1 MGNIVLVKSKDKA
14 NVHIVDLDT
23 LDSKYVTIKSLMN
36 CKNKIPGLES
46 INDTNGTLAVV
57 DFERRFYGILKEGT
71 GKLSITWV
79 TMDSIEKEN
88 TDLSNYYNYKGKM
101 IDISKETLDVLNKE
115 YWMKKSHKKIAACR
129 FIKSLEVYRMMS
141 KEDFIHSI
149 NGELIDGIED
159 PTVKIETD
167 TITNE
172 DANKDKE
179 AEVEAKHEEAIS
191 EKECA
196 DNINSEEI
204 KTSTNTLENAELKVS
219 DILSNIEERLA
230 NVIEREKTLANRE
243 QELIEKSSRL
253 NRILVKLEGADLS
266 NNTDT
271 VIDVDNIAYFDSE
284 PNNNEETISK
294 VMYDTILKVLNSKD
308 MITVSLDY
316 FSTLQCYLKKT
327 FESNMAFTV
336 YTAMAEIK
344 FNKTDEQK
352 LLAIIK
358 SDENEKHVTIT
369 ILKKYSSSDITDADI
384 AYFTVEYIKWRKQAM
399 MIG

>member
-88 TDLSNYYNYKGKM
+88 VDLSNYYNYKGKM
-101 IDISKETLDVLNKE
+101 IDVSKETLDVLNKE

-129 FIKSLEVYRMMS
+129 FIKSLEVHRMMS
-141 KEDFIHSI
+141 KEDFIQSI
-149 NGELIDGIED
+149 NGELTDESED
-159 PTVKIETD
+159 ITTKIETD
-167 TITNE
+167 TVI
-172 DANKDKE
+172 NK
-179 AEVEAKHEEAIS
+179 EVGVEIEQGEAIS
-191 EKECA
+191 EKE
-196 DNINSEEI
+196 DTNNINSEEV
-204 KTSTNTLENAELKVS
+204 KNSTNTLENSELKVS

-230 NVIEREKTLANRE
+230 NVIEREKALANRE

-253 NRILVKLEGADLS
+253 NKILVKLEGVDLS
-266 NNTDT
+266 SNTDT
-271 VIDVDNIAYFDSE
+271 VIDVDNIAHFDSE
-284 PNNNEETISK
+284 PDNDEETMSK
-294 VMYDTILKVLNSKD
+294 VMYDTILKVLNPKD
-308 MITVSLDY
+308 IITVSLDY
-316 FSTLQCYLKKT
+316 FSTLKCYLKKT

-369 ILKKYSSSDITDADI
+369 ILKKYSSSDITDSDI
-384 AYFTVEYIKWRKQAM
+384 AYFTVEYAKWRKQAM

>member
-36 CKNKIPGLES
+36 CKNRIPGLES

-79 TMDSIEKEN
+79 TMDSIENEN

-101 IDISKETLDVLNKE
+101 IDVSKETLDVLNKE

-149 NGELIDGIED
+149 NGELIDGGED
-159 PTVKIETD
+159 TTVKIETD
-167 TITNE
+167 TITN
-172 DANKDKE
+172 KDKK
-179 AEVEAKHEEAIS
+179 AEVGEKHEEAIL
-191 EKECA
+191 EKECT

-219 DILSNIEERLA
+219 DILSNIEERLT

-253 NRILVKLEGADLS
+253 NRILVKLEGTDLS

-284 PNNNEETISK
+284 PNNKEETISK